1 MKIVVLSDLYP
12 PYYKGGHEIRCKVIA
27 DGLSEKGHEVYV
39 LTSKYGVNGQS
50 KDNKIYRLLYY
61 LDEGSAE
68 GIGRRYVQI
77 KIALTGRLNYLITKK
92 VIKHIKPD
100 IIYAGQLSGISI
112 FPMRAIQ
119 SCDIPIV
126 HHLGNYF
133 FVELVEMCVME
144 KNSLKRFYRKLIH
157 GFNNIDDFDF
167 KHILVVSKAVKR
179 TYVESGFS
187 ADNISIIP
195 PRGIASALI
204 RKEYNKNI
212 KFHGEQIKL
221 LYVGR
226 LSKEKGVDTALKT
239 VGHLTSKFGMKNL
252 TLDIIGE
259 GDKKY
264 EENLYVLSDSL
275 SLKGYV
281 NFRGKLLPEEVL
293 REYNNYDILLV
304 PSIWEAF
311 GLIIIEAMSQGLPVI
326 ASRVGGIS
334 GIIKNEETGLLVAPG
349 DPVRMAEAVKK
360 LVNNPSLY
368 EKLSRKGIKRVQEEY
383 TNEKIIKKIENYMS
397 NVFHQLKRN
406 IN

>member
-1 MKIVVLSDLYP
+1 MKILVLSDLYP
-12 PYYKGGHEIRCKVIA
+12 PYYKGGHEIRCKIIA
-27 DGLSEKGHEVYV
+27 DGLSEKGHELYV
-39 LTSKYGVNGQS
+39 LTSKYGVNGKS
-50 KDNKIYRLLYY
+50 IDNNIYRLLYFIE
-61 LDEGSAE
+61 EGSAE

-77 KIALTGRLNYLITKK
+77 KIAFLGRLNYLITKK
-92 VIKHIKPD
+92 VIKYLKPD

-195 PRGIASALI
+195 PRGIPIELVKKQDN
-204 RKEYNKNI
+204 RTVKLQGNKV
-212 KFHGEQIKL
+212 KL

-226 LSKEKGVDTALKT
+226 LSVEKGIDTALKALR
-239 VGHLTSKFGMKNL
+239 HLTAKFRINNI
-252 TLDIIGE
+252 TLDLIGG

-264 EENLYVLSDSL
+264 EKKLRFLTENLN
-275 SLKGYV
+275 LKNQV
-281 NFRGKLLPEEVL
+281 TFRGKLSVEEVL
-293 REYNNYDILLV
+293 KEYNNYHILLV
-304 PSIWEAF
+304 PSLSDASPIV
-311 GLIIIEAMSQGLPVI
+311 LVEAMSQGVPIVATLT
-326 ASRVGGIS
+326 GGIPEMIEH
-334 GIIKNEETGLLVAPG
+334 GINGLLVSVG
-349 DPVRMAEAVKK
+349 DSVKMAEAVKK
-360 LVNNPSLY
+360 LVDDPSLY
-368 EKLSRKGIKRVQEEY
+368 EKISCNGIERVREEY
-383 TNEKIIKKIENYMS
+383 TNEKIIEKIENYMS
-397 NVFHQLKRN
+397 NVSHQSKGDL
-406 IN
+406 